1 VAAARILLNLF
12 RAQQTRAALRDL
24 NKQNT
29 KEFKMLLQT
38 FAWHKESGWS
48 APMPADM
55 DSEATLAVMFGGNP
69 VEECGIAISEVAR
82 RLPNSVLLGC
92 STAGEIFGAQVQD
105 LSLSLAVAR
114 FAGVTLRKTSLRI
127 GADSD
132 SLTTGRELGL
142 SLLGPGLRAVFV
154 LSDGL
159 HVNGSRLAAGMND
172 VLPDSG
178 ADVCGVLRRR
188 L

>member
-1 VAAARILLNLF
+1 VAAARILLDLF

-38 FAWHKESGWS
+38 FAWHKESGWL

-69 VEECGIAISEVAR
+69 VEECGIAIAEVAR

-92 STAGEIFGAQVQD
+92 STAGEIFGAQ
-105 LSLSLAVAR
+105 R
-114 FAGVTLRKTSLRI
+114 
-127 GADSD
+127 
-132 SLTTGRELGL
+132 
-142 SLLGPGLRAVFV
+142 
-154 LSDGL
+154 
-159 HVNGSRLAAGMND
+159 
-172 VLPDSG
+172 
-178 ADVCGVLRRR
+178 
-188 L
+188 

>member
-1 VAAARILLNLF
+1 MAAARILLNLL
-12 RAQQTRAALRDL
+12 RVQQARAAPRGR

-29 KEFKMLLQT
+29 NEFKMLLQT

-48 APMPADM
+48 APMPAGM

-69 VEECGIAISEVAR
+69 VEECGFAIAEAAL

-114 FAGVTLRKTSLRI
+114 FARVTLRKTSLVDE
-127 GADSD
+127 A
-132 SLTTGRELGL
+132 
-142 SLLGPGLRAVFV
+142 
-154 LSDGL
+154 
-159 HVNGSRLAAGMND
+159 
-172 VLPDSG
+172 
-178 ADVCGVLRRR
+178 
-188 L
+188 